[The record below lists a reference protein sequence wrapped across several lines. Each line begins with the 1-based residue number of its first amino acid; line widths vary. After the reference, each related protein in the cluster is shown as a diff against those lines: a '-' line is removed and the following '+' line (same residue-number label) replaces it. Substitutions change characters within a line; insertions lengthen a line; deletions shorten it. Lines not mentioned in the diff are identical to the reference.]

1 MLTWLFRL
9 YWRWKR
15 LSAEAQDIYVTPAT
29 LMSVKRE
36 QALRRGGDR

>member
-15 LSAEAQDIYVTPAT
+15 FAAESQDVYVTPAT
-29 LMSVKRE
+29 LVSVKRDHN
-36 QALRRGGDR
+36 LRQGGDR